1 MEISFKKLIIRYFS
15 NPNYLCSLL
24 SHSQPFTTV
33 SLFSKTQN
41 PSFPFAQSYAN
52 HTSKPRYSSISSTGS
67 PSFFPITPPI
77 SQSLIPLRGSHSFD
91 QPRFGFL
98 RPHGQFRLLS
108 VSSSDE
114 NNEFEKMGIVGS
126 DESKFRVSAVGKFVP
141 NVSPKQVSEIIEV
154 TRSGEDDLEFKL
166 NMMSISLSVES
177 LSGIFRV
184 LNCERVSALRLF
196 VWAREANPSLYYS
209 ADVCSLIIDN
219 CGWLEDYETMRC
231 LLKDF
236 SSNRICLSEKA
247 FGFLPILGSGKAS
260 IVESITRVIEL
271 LNEVGGSCRGSGIC
285 ALLKLL
291 SKMDLFEIAKF
302 VIELTDRKTS
312 YYNILTLE
320 MCRRCSF
327 SEARDMIEEMRRC
340 NCDPDAKTYNYMLS
354 ALCKHDRT
362 EEACSLLEKMKEKGC
377 PPDALTFE
385 IFIYYSCRLGKLD
398 AAAQFFDQMVSRG
411 LEPRLTTHAAFVK
424 GYFYSRQYEE
434 AYNYAVT
441 SSFKYK
447 HSSNMIYSLLAS
459 LHLRKGNL
467 ITAGNILVEMM
478 DKGFSPSFSVYMRI
492 SKRLHKTGKTQLV
505 RDLKNRFFSIKSLPK
520 ATEN

>member
-1 MEISFKKLIIRYFS
+1 MEISYKKLIIRYFS

-33 SLFSKTQN
+33 SLFSKTPN

-52 HTSKPRYSSISSTGS
+52 QTSKPRYSSISSTGS
-67 PSFFPITPPI
+67 PSFFPLTPPI

-114 NNEFEKMGIVGS
+114 NNEFEKMSIVGS

-154 TRSGEDDLEFKL
+154 TRSGMPKL
-166 NMMSISLSVES
+166 TTICL
-177 LSGIFRV
+177 V
-184 LNCERVSALRLF
+184 LYASTIEQKKLA
-196 VWAREANPSLYYS
+196 
-209 ADVCSLIIDN
+209 VCS
-219 CGWLEDYETMRC
+219 
-231 LLKDF
+231 K
-236 SSNRICLSEKA
+236 
-247 FGFLPILGSGKAS
+247 
-260 IVESITRVIEL
+260 
-271 LNEVGGSCRGSGIC
+271 
-285 ALLKLL
+285 
-291 SKMDLFEIAKF
+291 
-302 VIELTDRKTS
+302 
-312 YYNILTLE
+312 
-320 MCRRCSF
+320 
-327 SEARDMIEEMRRC
+327 
-340 NCDPDAKTYNYMLS
+340 
-354 ALCKHDRT
+354 
-362 EEACSLLEKMKEKGC
+362 KMKEKGC

-411 LEPRLTTHAAFVK
+411 LEPQLTTHAAFVR

-434 AYNYAVT
+434 AYNYVVT

-467 ITAGNILVEMM
+467 ITARNILVEMM

-492 SKRLHKTGKTQLV
+492 SKRLHKTGKTHLV
-505 RDLKNRFFSIKSLPK
+505 RDLKNRFFRLRLEPCIV
-520 ATEN
+520 N